1 MKVECMGPHV
11 IREKGRRSAD
21 GADWNEESGGR
32 SNLVIADS
40 GTTAELL
47 VFPSAGRL
55 AQGSKF
61 RYREILWVVTGHRRD
76 SGILVAEP
84 IPQ

>member
-1 MKVECMGPHV
+1 MKVECMAPHV
-11 IREKGRRSAD
+11 IRETQPRRVD
-21 GADWNEESGGR
+21 GTDWSREQGGR

-40 GTTAELL
+40 RTSAELL
-47 VFPSAGRL
+47 LFPASERL
-55 AQGSKF
+55 ARGSRF
-61 RYREILWVVTGHRRD
+61 RYREMVWVVTGSRRD